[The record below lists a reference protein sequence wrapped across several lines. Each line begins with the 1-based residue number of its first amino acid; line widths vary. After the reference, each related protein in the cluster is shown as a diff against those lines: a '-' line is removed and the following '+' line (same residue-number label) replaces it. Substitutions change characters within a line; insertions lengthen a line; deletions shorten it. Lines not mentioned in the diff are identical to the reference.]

1 MGWIGSIRGSQL
13 VSGGRARAGS
23 RFPASTSVIV
33 SKPAEDD
40 IIPPMAHFPHVA
52 STRSP
57 RVSLHRPIP
66 IDFRHEGGM
75 VRGDLHVVSA
85 TGGRA
90 RTSKP
95 VVTGSVV
102 ELMMGTPDGPVRG
115 IVEML
120 KARQM
125 IHGWVQPF
133 RFLALADDDFD
144 RLKKVIGEH

>member
-1 MGWIGSIRGSQL
+1 
-13 VSGGRARAGS
+13 
-23 RFPASTSVIV
+23 
-33 SKPAEDD
+33 
-40 IIPPMAHFPHVA
+40 MAHFPQTVA

-66 IDFRHEGGM
+66 VDFRLDRGM

-95 VVTGSVV
+95 VDAGAVV
-102 ELMMGTPDGPVRG
+102 ELCMGTKDGPIRG
-115 IVEML
+115 IAEML

-133 RFLALADDDFD
+133 RFLALADEDFD
-144 RLKKVIGEH
+144 RLRKVIQSGIA

>member
-1 MGWIGSIRGSQL
+1 
-13 VSGGRARAGS
+13 
-23 RFPASTSVIV
+23 
-33 SKPAEDD
+33 
-40 IIPPMAHFPHVA
+40 MAHFPQTIA

-57 RVSLHRPIP
+57 RVSLQRPIP
-66 IDFRHEGGM
+66 IDFRLDDGM

-90 RTSKP
+90 RTPKP
-95 VVTGSVV
+95 VVAGSVV
-102 ELMMGTPDGPVRG
+102 ELRMGTSEGPVSG

-133 RFLALADDDFD
+133 RFLALADEDFD
-144 RLKKVIGEH
+144 RLKKVLSSQ

>member
-1 MGWIGSIRGSQL
+1 
-13 VSGGRARAGS
+13 
-23 RFPASTSVIV
+23 
-33 SKPAEDD
+33 
-40 IIPPMAHFPHVA
+40 MAHFPQVVA
-52 STRSP
+52 SNRSP
-57 RVSLHRPIP
+57 RVSLQRPIP
-66 IDFRHEGGM
+66 IDFRHEDGM

-95 VVTGSVV
+95 VIAGSVV
-102 ELMMGTPDGPVRG
+102 ELKMGTPAGPVRG

-133 RFLALADDDFD
+133 RFLAMDDEDYG
-144 RLKKVIGEH
+144 RLRQVIESA

>member
-1 MGWIGSIRGSQL
+1 MGYALIRQEAFDLGN
-13 VSGGRARAGS
+13 RAPEGKTWNHLR
-23 RFPASTSVIV
+23 
-33 SKPAEDD
+33 
-40 IIPPMAHFPHVA
+40 MAHFPQTVA

-57 RVSLHRPIP
+57 RVSLQRPIP
-66 IDFRHEGGM
+66 IDFRLENGL

-95 VVTGSVV
+95 VVPGSVV
-102 ELMMGTPDGPVRG
+102 ELRMGTSEGPVRG

-133 RFLALADDDFD
+133 RFLALADEDFD
-144 RLKKVIGEH
+144 RLKKVLAAQ

>member
-1 MGWIGSIRGSQL
+1 
-13 VSGGRARAGS
+13 
-23 RFPASTSVIV
+23 
-33 SKPAEDD
+33 
-40 IIPPMAHFPHVA
+40 MAYFPHVA
-52 STRSP
+52 NSRSP
-57 RVSLHRPIP
+57 RTSLPRPIP
-66 IDFRHEGGM
+66 IDFRLESGL

-95 VVTGSVV
+95 IGTGSVV

-115 IVEML
+115 IVEIL

-133 RFLALADDDFD
+133 RFLALADEDFD
-144 RLKKVIGEH
+144 RLKRVIDTH

>member
-1 MGWIGSIRGSQL
+1 MMRGM
-13 VSGGRARAGS
+13 AF
-23 RFPASTSVIV
+23 FPQA
-33 SKPAEDD
+33 
-40 IIPPMAHFPHVA
+40 VA

-57 RVSLHRPIP
+57 RVSLQRPIP
-66 IDFRHEGGM
+66 IDFRHESGM

-95 VVTGSVV
+95 VVAGSIV
-102 ELMMGTPDGPVRG
+102 ELMMGTPEGPVRG

-133 RFLALADDDFD
+133 RFLALNDEDFD
-144 RLKKVIGEH
+144 RLKKVMQESV

>member
-1 MGWIGSIRGSQL
+1 MIS
-13 VSGGRARAGS
+13 
-23 RFPASTSVIV
+23 
-33 SKPAEDD
+33 D
-40 IIPPMAHFPHVA
+40 MAHFPQVVA

-57 RVSLHRPIP
+57 RVSLQRPIP
-66 IDFRHEGGM
+66 IDFRNENGM

-90 RTSKP
+90 RCPKP
-95 VVTGSVV
+95 VVAGSVV
-102 ELMMGTPDGPVRG
+102 ELMMGTPEGPVRG

-133 RFLALADDDFD
+133 KFIALNDEDYD
-144 RLKKVIGEH
+144 RLKKVMQQSV

>member
-1 MGWIGSIRGSQL
+1 M
-13 VSGGRARAGS
+13 AY
-23 RFPASTSVIV
+23 FPQT
-33 SKPAEDD
+33 
-40 IIPPMAHFPHVA
+40 VA

-57 RVSLHRPIP
+57 RVSLQRPIP
-66 IDFRHEGGM
+66 IDFRHESGM

-95 VVTGSVV
+95 VATGSVV
-102 ELMMGTPDGPVRG
+102 ELLMGTKEGTVRG

-133 RFLALADDDFD
+133 KFLALDDEDFT
-144 RLKKVIGEH
+144 RLKKLMQQAV

>member
-1 MGWIGSIRGSQL
+1 
-13 VSGGRARAGS
+13 
-23 RFPASTSVIV
+23 
-33 SKPAEDD
+33 
-40 IIPPMAHFPHVA
+40 
-52 STRSP
+52 
-57 RVSLHRPIP
+57 
-66 IDFRHEGGM
+66 M

-95 VVTGSVV
+95 VVTDSIV
-102 ELMMGTPDGPVRG
+102 ELMIGTPAGPVRG

-133 RFLALADDDFD
+133 RFLAMDDDD
-144 RLKKVIGEH
+144 YGRLKKVIESQ